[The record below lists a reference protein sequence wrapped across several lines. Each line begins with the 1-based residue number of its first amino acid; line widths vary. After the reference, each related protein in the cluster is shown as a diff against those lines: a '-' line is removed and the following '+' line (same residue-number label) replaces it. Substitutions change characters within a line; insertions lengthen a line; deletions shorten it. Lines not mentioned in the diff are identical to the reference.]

1 MSLDKG
7 GQADTRGAALRAA
20 SEARGPSED
29 EEAEPPAAG
38 VSRTLSLEWR
48 STTWCLM

>member
-20 SEARGPSED
+20 AEARGPSED
-29 EEAEPPAAG
+29 EEPEPPAAG
-38 VSRTLSLEWR
+38 VPVMKLIHHRR
-48 STTWCLM
+48 SETRV